1 MQERLPDRP
10 MPAFRWIRSAAS
22 LDRPD
27 STFDGI
33 AWRRTVA
40 FLFDMMILLAIFVS
54 LWIVNIMFLGGLTAL
69 LTFLWPALLFVVYDT
84 ALVGGQGS
92 ATIGMRLMGLR
103 TVTHEWGEP
112 GYLQA
117 FVLSVLFYLSITFT
131 SGLILLVALFNN
143 RGRCVHDMV
152 AGIFLVNN
160 GISST
165 KAE

>member
-22 LDRPD
+22 LDLSD
-27 STFDGI
+27 GTFDGI
-33 AWRRTVA
+33 AWRRAGA
-40 FLFDMMILLAIFVS
+40 FIFDMMILLAIFVS

-69 LTFLWPALLFVVYDT
+69 LTFLWPALLFVTYDT
-84 ALVGGQGS
+84 VLIGGQGS
-92 ATIGMRLMGLR
+92 ATIGMRLMGLK
-103 TVTHEWGEP
+103 TITHEWGEP

-117 FVLSVLFYLSITFT
+117 FALSVLFYHSITFT

-152 AGIFLVNN
+152 AGIFLVHNR
-160 GISST
+160 ISST
-165 KAE
+165 KAG

>member
-1 MQERLPDRP
+1 MQERLPDRS
-10 MPAFRWIRSAAS
+10 MPVSSWGRSAAS
-22 LDRPD
+22 LDLSD
-27 STFDGI
+27 GTFNGI

-40 FLFDMMILLAIFVS
+40 FLFDMLIVLAIFVS
-54 LWIVNIMFLGGLTAL
+54 LWIINIMFLGSLTAL
-69 LTFLWPALLFVVYDT
+69 LTFLWPAFLFVVYDT

-103 TVTHEWGEP
+103 TVTHEWAEP
-112 GYLQA
+112 GYLKA
-117 FVLSVLFYLSITFT
+117 FVLSALFYLSIMFT

-152 AGIFLVNN
+152 AGIFIVNN

-165 KAE
+165 KAG

>member
-10 MPAFRWIRSAAS
+10 MPAFRWVRNAAS
-22 LDRPD
+22 LDLSD
-27 STFDGI
+27 GTFDGI

-40 FLFDMMILLAIFVS
+40 FLFDILILLAIFVS

-69 LTFLWPALLFVVYDT
+69 LTFLWPALLFVTYDT
-84 ALVGGQGS
+84 ALIGGQSS

-152 AGIFLVNN
+152 AGILLVNN

-165 KAE
+165 KAG

>member
-1 MQERLPDRP
+1 

-22 LDRPD
+22 LDLSD
-27 STFDGI
+27 GTFDGI
-33 AWRRTVA
+33 AWRRAVA

-69 LTFLWPALLFVVYDT
+69 LTFLWPALLFVVYNT

-103 TVTHEWGEP
+103 TVTNVWGEP

-143 RGRCVHDMV
+143 HGRCVHDMV

-165 KAE
+165 KAG

>member
-10 MPAFRWIRSAAS
+10 MPAFRWVRSAAS
-22 LDRPD
+22 LDLSD
-27 STFDGI
+27 GSFDGI

-54 LWIVNIMFLGGLTAL
+54 LWIINIMFLGSLTAL
-69 LTFLWPALLFVVYDT
+69 LTFLWPAFLFVVYDT

-103 TVTHEWGEP
+103 TVTHEWAEP
-112 GYLQA
+112 GYLKA
-117 FVLSVLFYLSITFT
+117 FVLSALFYLSIMFT

-152 AGIFLVNN
+152 AGIFMVNN

-165 KAE
+165 KAG

>member
-1 MQERLPDRP
+1 
-10 MPAFRWIRSAAS
+10 MPAFSWGRSAAS
-22 LDRPD
+22 QDLSD
-27 STFDGI
+27 STFNGI
-33 AWRRTVA
+33 AWRRSVA

-54 LWIVNIMFLGGLTAL
+54 LWIVNIIFLGGLTAL

-84 ALVGGQGS
+84 ALVGGRAS

-152 AGIFLVNN
+152 AGIFLVHN

-165 KAE
+165 KAG

>member
-1 MQERLPDRP
+1 
-10 MPAFRWIRSAAS
+10 MPAFSWGRSAAS
-22 LDRPD
+22 QDLSDG
-27 STFDGI
+27 TFDGI
-33 AWRRTVA
+33 AWRRAVA
-40 FLFDMMILLAIFVS
+40 FIFDMMILLAIFVS

-69 LTFLWPALLFVVYDT
+69 LTFLWPALLFVTYDT
-84 ALVGGQGS
+84 VLIGGQGS
-92 ATIGMRLMGLR
+92 ATIGMRLMGLK
-103 TVTHEWGEP
+103 TITHEWGEP

-143 RGRCVHDMV
+143 HGRCVHDMV

-165 KAE
+165 KAG